1 MVSRRWSRVSKGLIL
16 SSLLGREVIDRN
28 PNLHKV
34 EEVSELET
42 VSLNC
47 LPSTEREPHG
57 VEVSKETSGG
67 VSRGRI

>member
-1 MVSRRWSRVSKGLIL
+1 MGEEKQQRANFVSI
-16 SSLLGREVIDRN
+16 LGREVIDRN

-57 VEVSKETSGG
+57 VEVSKGRI
-67 VSRGRI
+67 SRGRI